1 VIFVTVGTHH
11 QRFERLLCAL
21 GPLAEL
27 DELVVQY
34 GDASPPAVADRAVP
48 FLSYA
53 EVVSYME
60 RARAVVTHAGVGS
73 FLVARRAGQVPV
85 MVPRLRACGEHVD
98 DHQIAFVRALER
110 EGLVRV
116 VWDVADL
123 KAAVLAEPPR
133 LRAVTA
139 EPVELRAAVRHA
151 IDGDAPAPT
160 LVPASESI
168 AIAAGRFTRPLGGVA
183 SRKPSPSPA
192 SRQPALGKARGRRRV
207 A

>member
-11 QRFERLLCAL
+11 QRFERLLGAL

-34 GDASPPAVADRAVP
+34 GDASPPPEADRAVP
-48 FLSYA
+48 FLCYA

-60 RARAVVTHAGVGS
+60 RARVVVTHAGVGS

-85 MVPRLRACGEHVD
+85 VVPRLRAHGEHVD

-110 EGLVRV
+110 EGLVTV

-123 KAAVLAEPPR
+123 KAAVLAQRPVPTRAASGPP
-133 LRAVTA
+133 A
-139 EPVELRAAVRHA
+139 LRAAVRQA
-151 IDGDAPAPT
+151 IDGDSAVMGGKPAA
-160 LVPASESI
+160 VPAT
-168 AIAAGRFTRPLGGVA
+168 GRFRQRPGVA
-183 SRKPSPSPA
+183 WPRRPSPA
-192 SRQPALGKARGRRRV
+192 QPVRRTLTGAGRGHG